1 VEALFA
7 RGRLVPRLRLW
18 SEMAHTGSD

>member
-1 VEALFA
+1 VEALLA
-7 RGRLVPRLRLW
+7 RGQLVPRLRLW